1 MQCRIE
7 VLTKEKRRIVYLSG
21 RLREPQVPEFLFACA
36 DGGASVTVDLT
47 DLLSADL
54 AGLDA
59 LSTIEAQGA
68 RFVGTPE
75 YLRRKLDVRAH
86 ERWLRSHAVQH

>member
-7 VLTKEKRRIVYLSG
+7 LWTKGKRRMVHLAG
-21 RLREPQVPEFLFACA
+21 RLREPQVPEFLLACA
-36 DGGASVTVDLT
+36 HAPASLTVDLT
-47 DLLSADL
+47 DLLSADV

-68 RFVGTPE
+68 RLVGTPE

-86 ERWLRSHAVQH
+86 ERWLRTHAVRH